1 MRLYAVWILFAIAS
15 LAGTAHSQE
24 ISDLYSSIESADVT
38 VNGDVAGDMLRL
50 DLISD
55 GKVIQNRTF
64 ELDGPGTW
72 VTQWTAFDAK
82 EDSYD
87 VCASLWKGKAAVAR
101 RCYSFFYGGQTPVR
115 FDVRDFYADSRGMH
129 LSIASR
135 DPTIVDIYYMLISG
149 NKALYVSRDKA
160 VPISGGVAAPVQID
174 YAWKQI
180 LDNNHEYTGRVKIV
194 ELNYNQTRA
203 FMNSFVARDD
213 AKITETY
220 EDETGASATVLGN
233 SRVPF
238 EGKLRFTLTRNGS
251 VLTTIERSTPVLLTG
266 DDETVEISWNKTLDP
281 GIYQLEV
288 VLLGNDGD
296 IRDMAESIIEAK
308 PISGP
313 ANTSQQVNKSPLSM
327 EVGVIAFA
335 AAALWRRWRT
345 KGLKTI

>member
-1 MRLYAVWILFAIAS
+1 
-15 LAGTAHSQE
+15 
-24 ISDLYSSIESADVT
+24 
-38 VNGDVAGDMLRL
+38 
-50 DLISD
+50 
-55 GKVIQNRTF
+55 
-64 ELDGPGTW
+64 
-72 VTQWTAFDAK
+72 
-82 EDSYD
+82 
-87 VCASLWKGKAAVAR
+87 
-101 RCYSFFYGGQTPVR
+101 
-115 FDVRDFYADSRGMH
+115 MH

-149 NKALYVSRDKA
+149 DKALYVSRDRA
-160 VPISGGVAAPVQID
+160 VPISGGMAAPVQID

-180 LDNNHEYTGRVKIV
+180 LDNNQEYTGRVKIV

-203 FMNSFVARDD
+203 FMNPFTASDD
-213 AKITETY
+213 AQITETY

-308 PISGP
+308 PIAGP
-313 ANTSQQVNKSPLSM
+313 ANTTQQNNQSPLSL
-327 EVGVIAFA
+327 EASVTAL
-335 AAALWRRWRT
+335 AAALLLRRWRA
-345 KGLKTI
+345 